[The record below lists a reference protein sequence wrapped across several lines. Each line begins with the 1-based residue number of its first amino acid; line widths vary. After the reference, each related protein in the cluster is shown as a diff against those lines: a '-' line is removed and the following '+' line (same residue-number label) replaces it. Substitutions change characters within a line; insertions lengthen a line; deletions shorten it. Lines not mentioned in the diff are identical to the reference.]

1 MASKKQINQT
11 PQLDASVHLDRIA
24 RLLALLATKDMKQQ
38 VDQVAYLNGVG
49 FRSLE
54 IAEMLQTTQNTIDV
68 TLSNLRKNK
77 KKHRS
82 KNRGE

>member
-1 MASKKQINQT
+1 
-11 PQLDASVHLDRIA
+11 
-24 RLLALLATKDMKQQ
+24 MKQQ